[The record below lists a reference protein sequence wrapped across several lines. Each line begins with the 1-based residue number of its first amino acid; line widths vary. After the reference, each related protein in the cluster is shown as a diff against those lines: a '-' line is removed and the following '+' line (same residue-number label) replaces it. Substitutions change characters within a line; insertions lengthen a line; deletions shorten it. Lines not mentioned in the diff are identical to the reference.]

1 MQRTQEYEAVKK
13 RKRKPL
19 RKKKNKVKSL
29 SLFLSYPVSLKYKGF
44 HDIRQ
49 LLIPYLLPLYLPYH
63 SYPTLL
69 LSISVSHH
77 ISLSHIT
84 TVTLSFNLI
93 QPSLNNNLSSRQPF
107 NLTSLSKWRSQ
118 HLLTS
123 TLLLYLQQHPPGF
136 HFQSYNPWNPWRP
149 EQVVS
154 PPTGITFSI
163 SFSKLFYS

>member
-77 ISLSHIT
+77 VFIIAY
-84 TVTLSFNLI
+84 NNRYPII
-93 QPSLNNNLSSRQPF
+93 QPPYNRALTT
-107 NLTSLSKWRSQ
+107 TSLRVNP
-118 HLLTS
+118 S
-123 TLLLYLQQHPPGF
+123 T
-136 HFQSYNPWNPWRP
+136 
-149 EQVVS
+149 
-154 PPTGITFSI
+154 
-163 SFSKLFYS
+163 